1 VTRPTASTQAPGLK
15 GDPNALG
22 LVRLARIV
30 DVPIDEDAIT
40 QAVSADE
47 NGAVCVFR
55 GVVRN
60 HDHGLNVVRLDYQ
73 AHPEAERL
81 LADLCAEIASATGVQ
96 VAAMHRVGTLVV
108 GDTALCAAA
117 GSGHRA
123 EAFDAC
129 RLLVERIKHEV
140 PIWKRQHGAD
150 GSTEWV
156 GL

>member
-1 VTRPTASTQAPGLK
+1 MTLSAQLDAGQAATTPG
-15 GDPNALG
+15 GSG

-30 DVPIDEDAIT
+30 ETPIDEDAIW

-47 NGAVCVFR
+47 NGAICVFR

-60 HDHGLNVVRLDYQ
+60 HDHGLNVVRLDYS

-81 LADLCAEIASATGVQ
+81 LASLCEEVATQTGIAL
-96 VAAMHRVGTLVV
+96 AAAHRVGTLTV

-129 RLLVERIKHEV
+129 RILVERIKHEI
-140 PIWKRQHGAD
+140 PIWKRQHGTD
-150 GSTEWV
+150 GTTEWV

>member
-1 VTRPTASTQAPGLK
+1 MESVMGVQS
-15 GDPNALG
+15 
-22 LVRLARIV
+22 LVRLSRIV
-30 DVPIDEDAIT
+30 SEPIDEDAVRD
-40 QAVSADE
+40 AVAADE
-47 NGAVCVFR
+47 NGATCLFL

-60 HDHGLNVVRLDYQ
+60 HDRGRNVVRLDYQ
-73 AHPEAERL
+73 AHPDAEVV
-81 LADLCAEIASATGVQ
+81 LAALCAEVAQATGVA
-96 VAAMHRVGTLVV
+96 VAAEHRTGTLVV

-129 RLLVERIKHEV
+129 RILVERIKHEV

-150 GSTEWV
+150 GTTEWV